1 MVRRGQWPRDT
12 MKSMEEIYDLI
23 IIGGGPAGLTAAIYA
38 RRANLNVLVID
49 YSQTNKLSKIA
60 NIENYPGF
68 VSISG
73 FELDQN
79 FKKQVNELNV
89 PIKDEKVIKIDGHN
103 VQTIDNTYKTKSIL
117 IATGSKQRKLDLPN
131 ALEYEGK
138 GISYCATCDGFFFKN
153 KPVVVIGDS
162 SIAIEEAKYL
172 SSLAS
177 KVTIISKNSN
187 PIENIETKT
196 NSIPTNLIIKD
207 NKLVGLS
214 IKNMN
219 TSQIEDI
226 ECNGIFPY
234 ISFNPS
240 TDFLDSRILDD
251 KGYIKVD
258 ANMATDIENIFAAGD
273 CINKNLRQV
282 VTACSDGAI
291 ASTSIIKYIKNMA

>member
-1 MVRRGQWPRDT
+1 
-12 MKSMEEIYDLI
+12 MKQIYDLI

-38 RRANLNVLVID
+38 RRANLDVLVID
-49 YSQTNKLSKIA
+49 YSSTNKLSKIA

-68 VSISG
+68 TSISG

-79 FKKQVNELNV
+79 FKKQVTELNV
-89 PIKDEKVIKIDGHN
+89 EIKDEKVIKIDGHN
-103 VQTIDNTYKTKSIL
+103 VQTIENIYEAKTIL

-131 ALEYEGK
+131 SSEFEGK
-138 GISYCATCDGFFFKN
+138 GISYCATCDGFFFRN

-177 KVTIISKNSN
+177 KVTIISKNST
-187 PIENIETKT
+187 PINGFDIKI
-196 NSIPTNLIIKD
+196 NSIPTSLIIKD
-207 NKLVGLS
+207 NKLVGIS
-214 IKNMN
+214 IKNTDN
-219 TSQIEDI
+219 LESEDI

-240 TDFLDSRILDD
+240 TDFVDESIIDE

-258 ANMATDIENIFAAGD
+258 ANMASSIPYIFAAGD

-291 ASTSIIKYIKNMA
+291 AATSIIKYLKNKA

>member
-1 MVRRGQWPRDT
+1 
-12 MKSMEEIYDLI
+12 MKQIYDLI

-38 RRANLNVLVID
+38 RRANLDVLVID
-49 YSQTNKLSKIA
+49 YSSTNKLSKIA

-68 VSISG
+68 TSISG

-79 FKKQVNELNV
+79 FKKQVTELNV
-89 PIKDEKVIKIDGHN
+89 EIKDEKVIKIDGHN
-103 VQTIDNTYKTKSIL
+103 VQTIENIYEAKTIL

-131 ALEYEGK
+131 SSEFEGK
-138 GISYCATCDGFFFKN
+138 GISYCATCDGFFFRN

-177 KVTIISKNSN
+177 KVTIISKNST
-187 PIENIETKT
+187 PINGFDTKI
-196 NSIPTNLIIKD
+196 NSIPTSLIIKD
-207 NKLVGLS
+207 NKLVGIS
-214 IKNMN
+214 IKNTDN
-219 TSQIEDI
+219 LESEDI

-240 TDFLDSRILDD
+240 TDFVDESIIDE

-258 ANMATDIENIFAAGD
+258 ANMASSIPYIFAAGD

-291 ASTSIIKYIKNMA
+291 AATSIIKYLKNKA